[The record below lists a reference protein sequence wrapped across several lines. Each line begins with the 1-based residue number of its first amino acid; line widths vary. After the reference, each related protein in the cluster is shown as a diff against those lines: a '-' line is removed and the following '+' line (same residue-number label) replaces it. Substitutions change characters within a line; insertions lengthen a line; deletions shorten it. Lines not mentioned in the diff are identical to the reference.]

1 MAQIRETLTLED
13 KFTGAL
19 TQYIRLAEN
28 AAASTKQL
36 KDAAQRASAT
46 SRIQTAAFNQASAAA
61 RAQAAALR
69 LQAQE
74 QKVTSVAADGLTSKI
89 NGLIGAYVGLQS
101 VFKLFT
107 VSDEITQTTA
117 RLQLMTGSAEA
128 AAAAQDQI
136 YAAAMRSRGV
146 YTDMADTVA
155 KLGTLASGAFKDTGE
170 IIDFAEQL
178 NKQMV
183 LSGTGTAA
191 RQAAMLQL
199 TQGLASGVLRGEE
212 LNSVLENTPMIAQT
226 IANYMGVTTG
236 EMREMASQGAVT
248 AEVVKNAMLGAAEE
262 TNAKFSQMPMTW
274 AQVWASFQNVAAQA
288 LRPVL
293 NLVSMAANNIDTL
306 APAFAGLTAGVLAFA
321 VATSIANG
329 SLAAMFAMIAANPVV
344 LALAVAIGAIVYLI
358 AKWVQSVGGLQVA
371 WLMFKNMALTAGEE
385 IYLGIRTVAVGIFDA
400 FGSMVANLAQVAQ
413 SFVNMWIDAA
423 NLVIKA
429 INLIPGNNIPLI
441 NEATFGS
448 TAMKNYQKAYK
459 ERHDSL
465 ASMRADYDMRQ
476 MNRAQEIARVQAEG
490 NTSISQ
496 GAGTTLSTVPTYDQV
511 AGIADGVDSIKK
523 SVEMT
528 DEDLQSLVDIAERRY
543 VNNINLTSQ
552 APVIQITGQNTGNTA
567 ADRQNL
573 ANAIRDILV
582 RQVAAGTTTST
593 ARAY

>member
-146 YTDMADTVA
+146 YTDMADQVA

-226 IANYMGVTTG
+226 IAKYMGVTTG
-236 EMREMASQGAVT
+236 QMREMASQGAVT
-248 AEVVKNAMLGAAEE
+248 AEVVKNAMFAAAEE
-262 TNAKFSQMPMTW
+262 TNAKFAQMPMTW

-306 APAFAGLTAGVLAFA
+306 TPAFAGLTAGVLAFA

-329 SLAAMFAMIAANPVV
+329 SLAAMFAMIVANPVV

-385 IYLGIRTVAVGIFDA
+385 IYLGMRTVAVGIFDA

-441 NEATFGS
+441 NEATFG
-448 TAMKNYQKAYK
+448 TRAMESYQQAYQ

-465 ASMRADYDMRQ
+465 ASMRSDYDMRQ
-476 MNRAQEIARVQAEG
+476 MQRAQEIARVQSESNA
-490 NTSISQ
+490 SISQ

-511 AGIADGVDSIKK
+511 AGIADGVDSIQK

>member
-1 MAQIRETLTLED
+1 MGTIRETFVLED
-13 KFTGAL
+13 RFTPAFKDIVKSMASGVQMAN
-19 TQYIRLAEN
+19 QM
-28 AAASTKQL
+28 AASAKTL
-36 KDAAQRASAT
+36 KESFSGASSTGNKLSESVNKVGNEMSKTDVSGRGLVSTLKNVAG
-46 SRIQTAAFNQASAAA
+46 
-61 RAQAAALR
+61 AALGF
-69 LQAQE
+69 L
-74 QKVTSVAADGLTSKI
+74 SVKSIFNL
-89 NGLIGAYVGLQS
+89 
-101 VFKLFT
+101 
-107 VSDEITQTTA
+107 SDEITQTTA

-146 YTDMADTVA
+146 YTDLADTVA
-155 KLGTLASGAFKDTGE
+155 KLGTLAGGAFKDTEE

-191 RQAAMLQL
+191 GQAAMLQL

-226 IANYMGVTTG
+226 IAKYMGVTTG
-236 EMREMASQGAVT
+236 QMREMASEGAVT
-248 AEVVKNAMLGAAEE
+248 AEVVKNAMLGVAEE
-262 TNAKFSQMPMTW
+262 TNAKFAQMPMTW

-321 VATSIANG
+321 AATSIANG
-329 SLAAMFAMIAANPVV
+329 SLAAMFAMIVANPVV

-371 WLMFKNMALTAGEE
+371 WLMFKNVDLTAGEE
-385 IYLGIRTVAVGIFDA
+385 IYMGMRTVAVGIFDA

-448 TAMKNYQKAYK
+448 TAMKNYQQAYQ

-476 MNRAQEIARVQAEG
+476 MNRAQEIARVKAE
-490 NTSISQ
+490 TSANISM
-496 GAGTTLSTVPTYDQV
+496 GTGTTLPTVPTYDQV
-511 AGIADGVDSIKK
+511 AGISKDVGSIKK

-593 ARAY
+593 ARAF

>member
-1 MAQIRETLTLED
+1 MASGVQM
-13 KFTGAL
+13 AN
-19 TQYIRLAEN
+19 QM
-28 AAASTKQL
+28 AASAKTL
-36 KDAAQRASAT
+36 KESFSGASSTGNKLSESVNKVGNEMSKTDVSGRGLVSTLKNVAG
-46 SRIQTAAFNQASAAA
+46 
-61 RAQAAALR
+61 AALGF
-69 LQAQE
+69 L
-74 QKVTSVAADGLTSKI
+74 SVKSIFNL
-89 NGLIGAYVGLQS
+89 
-101 VFKLFT
+101 
-107 VSDEITQTTA
+107 SDEITQTTA

-146 YTDMADTVA
+146 YTDLADTVA
-155 KLGTLASGAFKDTGE
+155 KLGTLAGGAFKDTEE

-191 RQAAMLQL
+191 GQAAMLQL

-226 IANYMGVTTG
+226 IAKYMGVTTG
-236 EMREMASQGAVT
+236 QMREMASEGAVT
-248 AEVVKNAMLGAAEE
+248 AEVVKNAMLGVAEE
-262 TNAKFSQMPMTW
+262 TNAKFAQMPMTW

-321 VATSIANG
+321 AATSIANG
-329 SLAAMFAMIAANPVV
+329 SLAAMFAMIVANPVV

-371 WLMFKNMALTAGEE
+371 WLMFKNVDLTAGEE
-385 IYLGIRTVAVGIFDA
+385 IYMGMRTVAVGIFDA

-448 TAMKNYQKAYK
+448 TAMKNYQQAYQ

-476 MNRAQEIARVQAEG
+476 MNRAQEIARVKAE
-490 NTSISQ
+490 TSANISM
-496 GAGTTLSTVPTYDQV
+496 GTGTTLPTVPTYDQV
-511 AGIADGVDSIKK
+511 AGISKDVGSIKK

-593 ARAY
+593 ARAF

>member
-1 MAQIRETLTLED
+1 MGTIRETFVLED
-13 KFTGAL
+13 RFTPAFKDIVKSMASGVQMAN
-19 TQYIRLAEN
+19 QM
-28 AAASTKQL
+28 AASTKTL
-36 KDAAQRASAT
+36 KESFAGASNSSNKLSESVNKVGNEMSKTDVSGRGLISTLRNVAG
-46 SRIQTAAFNQASAAA
+46 
-61 RAQAAALR
+61 AALGF
-69 LQAQE
+69 L
-74 QKVTSVAADGLTSKI
+74 SVKSIFNL
-89 NGLIGAYVGLQS
+89 
-101 VFKLFT
+101 
-107 VSDEITQTTA
+107 SDEITQTTA

-155 KLGTLASGAFKDTGE
+155 KLGTLAGGAFNDAQE
-170 IIDFAEQL
+170 IIDFSEQL

-226 IANYMGVTTG
+226 IAKYMGVTTG
-236 EMREMASQGAVT
+236 QMREMASQGAVT
-248 AEVVKNAMLGAAEE
+248 AEVVKNAMFAAAEE
-262 TNAKFSQMPMTW
+262 TNAKFAQMPMTW

-306 APAFAGLTAGVLAFA
+306 TPAFAGLTAGVLAFA

-329 SLAAMFAMIAANPVV
+329 SLAAMFAMIVANPVV

-385 IYLGIRTVAVGIFDA
+385 IYLGMRTVAVGIFDA

-441 NEATFGS
+441 NEATFG
-448 TAMKNYQKAYK
+448 TRAMESYQQAYQ

-465 ASMRADYDMRQ
+465 ASMRSDYDMRQ
-476 MNRAQEIARVQAEG
+476 MQRAQEIAKAQAEV
-490 NTSISQ
+490 TSGS
-496 GAGTTLSTVPTYDQV
+496 TTGSSTFASVPTYDQV
-511 AGIADGVDSIKK
+511 AGIADGVDSIQK